1 MSERT
6 NRFIFGFSLITFL
19 IMEWNYGVYA
29 IIFILIFE
37 GITNLRI
44 PGLVSKLRYTTG
56 LTTTGLTVDFDEN
69 TNCKFSYEA
78 ERLLRF
84 AVATTISLGFI
95 FFNESLWFLPWF
107 VGLNL
112 LLAGI
117 TGTCALIMLF
127 RRVGFK

>member
-1 MSERT
+1 MSERA

-19 IMEWNYGVYA
+19 FLEWSYGVYA

-44 PGLVSKLRYTTG
+44 PRLVSKLRYSTGQTAEG
-56 LTTTGLTVDFDEN
+56 LTADIVEN
-69 TNCKFSYEA
+69 ENCTFSYEA

-84 AVATTISLGFI
+84 AVAITISLGFV
-95 FFNESLWFLPWF
+95 FFEGLLWFLPWF

-117 TGTCALIMLF
+117 TGTCALVMLF
-127 RRVGFK
+127 RKIGFK